1 MNDKRDDGFR
11 IFFFLSRES
20 FLKPLPD
27 KASRSLHCWILDL
40 TGKVRVAD
48 KASQTLAQTGRI
60 TVVVHDNGSLHKSHL
75 SQKQWQRWEEQG
87 LYIFFLPPYCSEMNP
102 IETEWHQL
110 KEHEIA
116 GQMFDNEYDL
126 ALAVMEG
133 MKARSEAGNYHLE
146 RFIFNCA

>member
-1 MNDKRDDGFR
+1 MTND
-11 IFFFLSRES
+11 I
-20 FLKPLPD
+20 
-27 KASRSLHCWILDL
+27 
-40 TGKVRVAD
+40 KVMDWVAD

-60 TVVVHDNGSLHKSHL
+60 TVVVHDNGGLHKSHL
-75 SQKQWQRWEEQG
+75 SRGQWQRWEEQG
-87 LYIFFLPPYCSEMNP
+87 LYIFFLPPYCSEMNT

-116 GQMFDNEYDL
+116 GRMFDNEYDL